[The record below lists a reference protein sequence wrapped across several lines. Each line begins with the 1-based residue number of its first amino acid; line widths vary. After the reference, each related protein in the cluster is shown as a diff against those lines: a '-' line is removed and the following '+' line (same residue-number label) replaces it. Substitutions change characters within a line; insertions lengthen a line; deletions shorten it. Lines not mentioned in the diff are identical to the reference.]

1 MGIIRQTL
9 FESEGLQ
16 IGLVEARN
24 VSDRCGE
31 IERQDRNCLV
41 LPLNGVFSK
50 HDTPKHCVM
59 GTPSHAVFIG
69 ADTPYRIGFP
79 GAIGDRALSLRF
91 DDALAPDYLDRS
103 DGNGP
108 TSNGL
113 LPTEAMVLRNLLHA
127 RLAAKGADRFEIE
140 TRAIG
145 LLDICLGAMRRRDLG
160 VRPSAEARWLRALE
174 RIKGAVAADPADK
187 WNVGL
192 LADIAGLSPFHLC
205 RVFRRITG
213 TSIYDYVLRE
223 RLASSL
229 DAILDGK
236 DLTTVALDAGFASHS
251 HFTAHFRRL
260 FGSTPTALRRHLKT
274 DGAAELRKIVTAQ
287 RARKSL
293 D

>member
-1 MGIIRQTL
+1 MGIIRRTL

-16 IGLVEARN
+16 IGFIEARN
-24 VSDRCGE
+24 VSDRCGD
-31 IERQDRNCLV
+31 IERRDRNSLV

-50 HDTPKHCVM
+50 HDAPRHYVV

-69 ADTPYRIGFP
+69 ADTPFRIGFP
-79 GAIGDRALSLRF
+79 GAIGDRALALRF
-91 DDALAPDYLDRS
+91 DDALAPDYLERS
-103 DGNGP
+103 DGKGP

-113 LPTEAMVLRNLLHA
+113 LPIEAMVLRNLLHA
-127 RLAAKGADRFEIE
+127 RLATEGADGFEIE
-140 TRAIG
+140 ARAID
-145 LLDICLGAMRRRDLG
+145 LLGMCLGAMRRRDLG
-160 VRPSAEARWLRALE
+160 VRRSAEARWIRALE
-174 RIKGAVAADPADK
+174 RIKEAVAADPADK
-187 WNVGL
+187 WNVGV

-229 DAILDGK
+229 DAIFDGK

-260 FGSTPTALRRHLKT
+260 FGSTPMALRRGLKT
-274 DGAAELRKIVTAQ
+274 DAAAELRKIVTARQ
-287 RARKSL
+287 ARQSL